1 MGYLTK
7 HQCSQYKFNL
17 ESEADSE
24 NKRGDAG
31 NKSREERVEGES
43 SDHAAV
49 DKLHHAGE
57 EDVGQIGVDNLQ
69 LLGRVGAVL
78 LVELCNNSGQG
89 GHDAILLVL
98 KVLSK

>member
-1 MGYLTK
+1 MIKLVILPK
-7 HQCSQYKFNL
+7 HHRSQYKFNL
-17 ESEADSE
+17 ESEADCE

-31 NKSREERVEGES
+31 NKSREERVEGEC

-49 DKLHHAGE
+49 NKLHHAGE

-78 LVELCNNSGQG
+78 LVELCHNSGKG
-89 GHDAILLVL
+89 GHDAI
-98 KVLSK
+98 